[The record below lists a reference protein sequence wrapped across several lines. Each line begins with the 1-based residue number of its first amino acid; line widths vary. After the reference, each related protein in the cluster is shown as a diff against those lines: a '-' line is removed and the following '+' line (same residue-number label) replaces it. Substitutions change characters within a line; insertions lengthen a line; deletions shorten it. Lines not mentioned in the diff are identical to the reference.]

1 VATEKLRPRDTGTTE
16 GLRVA
21 AGIGVFSV
29 ALDNAKFMGRFFK
42 NIEESPFFIFQL
54 GIYLLANV
62 MIRFHR
68 GQRNEAVKAAAS

>member
-1 VATEKLRPRDTGTTE
+1 
-16 GLRVA
+16 
-21 AGIGVFSV
+21 
-29 ALDNAKFMGRFFK
+29 MGRFFK